1 MLSRVFYHCSTA
13 TDQNIVF
20 LIFFKLG
27 GCGLPPTLDTE
38 LEKLDLI
45 FQRNL
50 SSDDVTGRTRDVTD
64 KGLDAVQLL
73 DSSP

>member
-1 MLSRVFYHCSTA
+1 MIRQVFYHCSTA

-27 GCGLPPTLDTE
+27 GCGLSLTLDTE
-38 LEKLDLI
+38 LAKLDLI

-50 SSDDVTGRTRDVTD
+50 PSDDVTGRTRDVTD
-64 KGLDAVQLL
+64 KGVDAVQLL